1 MFIQKV
7 CVQWKRAKETVR
19 AVGARVCVVAKTRA
33 VLVSWNEKLVMVTT
47 PCYSSS
53 LAKLDFRMPLC
64 SLLYLKSTPH
74 LQPMFAIPVRY
85 NQSEDRLSDTYRSS
99 LLYYRPP
106 RVSVYCM
113 FAGRYLRVQVILAVS
128 AYSRLR

>member
-1 MFIQKV
+1 MFIEKV
-7 CVQWKRAKETVR
+7 CVQWQRAKETVR

-74 LQPMFAIPVRY
+74 LQPMFVIPVRY
-85 NQSEDRLSDTYRSS
+85 NQSESEIIRHISIQPVVL
-99 LLYYRPP
+99 
-106 RVSVYCM
+106 
-113 FAGRYLRVQVILAVS
+113 
-128 AYSRLR
+128 